1 MNPSEI
7 NFGIKELEAIEKYA
21 HDRIEQLKKAIEE
34 HSKANFEASRTE
46 ELSKLPWKD
55 FANGNGA
62 WIKASDAPEW
72 LLYILRGSNQ
82 YDLEGCTYKLSG
94 SEKQFVNRYH
104 KKVSPDKVSITLGV
118 ETQEKT
124 AKEAA
129 AKNSEMMNAII
140 NKLKALGLST
150 DEISTSYY
158 NIYPVYEYPPVIYEK
173 DIPRPQS
180 PVLVGYRVTNTI
192 TITTSASEDVGSII
206 DAAVDAGANQVQGVS
221 FFVSEEVQGQM
232 NKQLIEQAVLD
243 ARAKA
248 QSALSPLNMQIVGVK
263 NINLND
269 VYFPVYSYDKVALE
283 GGAAPTP
290 ILPSQQQVSAS
301 VSVTFIIGSK

>member
-1 MNPSEI
+1 MYAIIAAVSI
-7 NFGIKELEAIEKYA
+7 GILAVALTGGLYA
-21 HDRIEQLKKAIEE
+21 AKVPI
-34 HSKANFEASRTE
+34 
-46 ELSKLPWKD
+46 
-55 FANGNGA
+55 ANGNSIVTLNDKCMAGA
-62 WIKASDAPEW
+62 INCVDTIGKVSEEQ
-72 LLYILRGSNQ
+72 GFSNVVF
-82 YDLEGCTYKLSG
+82 DTEGNDSFFTLHATG
-94 SEKQFVNRYH
+94 TAI
-104 KKVSPDKVSITLGV
+104 KKVSPDKVSVTLGV

-129 AKNSEMMNAII
+129 ANNAEMMNAII

-158 NIYPVYEYPPVIYEK
+158 NIYPIYEYPPVIYEK

-180 PVLVGYRVTNTI
+180 PVLVGYRATNTI
-192 TITTSASEDVGSII
+192 IITTSASEDVGAII

-221 FFVSEEVQGQM
+221 YFVSEEVQGQM

-243 ARAKA
+243 AKAKA
-248 QSALSPLNMQIVGVK
+248 ESALSPLNMQIVGVK

-269 VYFPVYSYDKVALE
+269 VYFPVYSYDKVAFE

>member
-1 MNPSEI
+1 MSDTRKKTKMYAI
-7 NFGIKELEAIEKYA
+7 IAAVSIGILAVALVSGLYA
-21 HDRIEQLKKAIEE
+21 KVPA
-34 HSKANFEASRTE
+34 
-46 ELSKLPWKD
+46 
-55 FANGNGA
+55 ANGNSIVTPSGTCLVGTVDCVDTVGQ
-62 WIKASDAPEW
+62 ISEEQKFSGVVFDNQGNDSYFT
-72 LLYILRGSNQ
+72 LYATGTAI
-82 YDLEGCTYKLSG
+82 
-94 SEKQFVNRYH
+94 

-129 AKNSEMMNAII
+129 AKNAEMMNAII

-192 TITTSASEDVGSII
+192 IITTSASEDVGSII

-283 GGAAPTP
+283 GAGAPTP

>member
-1 MNPSEI
+1 MSDTRKKTKMYAI
-7 NFGIKELEAIEKYA
+7 IAAVSIGILAVALVSGLYA
-21 HDRIEQLKKAIEE
+21 KV
-34 HSKANFEASRTE
+34 
-46 ELSKLPWKD
+46 PV
-55 FANGNGA
+55 ANGNTIVTPNDNLPGDKVNA
-62 WIKASDAPEW
+62 EQGFSGVVFDNQGNDSYFT
-72 LLYILRGSNQ
+72 LYATGTAI
-82 YDLEGCTYKLSG
+82 
-94 SEKQFVNRYH
+94 
-104 KKVSPDKVSITLGV
+104 KKVSPNKVSITLGV
-118 ETQEKT
+118 ETQELT
-124 AKEAA
+124 AKDAA
-129 AKNSEMMNAII
+129 AKNAEMMNAII

-150 DEISTSYY
+150 DEISTSYF

-192 TITTSASEDVGSII
+192 TITTDAGEDVGAII
-206 DAAVDAGANQVQGVS
+206 DGAVDAGANQVQGVS

-243 ARAKA
+243 AKAKA

>member
-1 MNPSEI
+1 MYAIIAAVSI
-7 NFGIKELEAIEKYA
+7 GILAVALVSGLYA
-21 HDRIEQLKKAIEE
+21 KV
-34 HSKANFEASRTE
+34 
-46 ELSKLPWKD
+46 PV
-55 FANGNGA
+55 ANGNTIVTSNDNLPGDKVNA
-62 WIKASDAPEW
+62 EQGFSGVVFDNQGNDSYFT
-72 LLYILRGSNQ
+72 LYATGTAI
-82 YDLEGCTYKLSG
+82 
-94 SEKQFVNRYH
+94 

-118 ETQEKT
+118 ETQEMT

-129 AKNSEMMNAII
+129 AKNAEMMNAII

-192 TITTSASEDVGSII
+192 IITTSASEDVGATI

-269 VYFPVYSYDKVALE
+269 VYFPVYSYDKAALE

-290 ILPSQQQVSAS
+290 ILSSQQQVSAS

>member
-1 MNPSEI
+1 MSDTRKQTKMYAI
-7 NFGIKELEAIEKYA
+7 IAAVSIGILAVALVGGLYA
-21 HDRIEQLKKAIEE
+21 KVPA
-34 HSKANFEASRTE
+34 
-46 ELSKLPWKD
+46 
-55 FANGNGA
+55 ANGNTIVTPNDRCMEGA
-62 WIKASDAPEW
+62 VNCVDTVGQISEEQRFSGVAFDT
-72 LLYILRGSNQ
+72 
-82 YDLEGCTYKLSG
+82 EGNDSLFTLHATG
-94 SEKQFVNRYH
+94 TAI
-104 KKVSPDKVSITLGV
+104 KKVSPNKVSITLGV
-118 ETQEKT
+118 ETQELT
-124 AKEAA
+124 AKDAA
-129 AKNSEMMNAII
+129 AKNAEMMNAII

-150 DEISTSYY
+150 DEISTSYF

-192 TITTSASEDVGSII
+192 TITTDAGEDVGAII
-206 DAAVDAGANQVQGVS
+206 DGAVDAGANQVQGVS

-243 ARAKA
+243 AKAKA
-248 QSALSPLNMQIVGVK
+248 ESALSPLNMQIVGVK

>member
-1 MNPSEI
+1 MSDTRKKTKMYAI
-7 NFGIKELEAIEKYA
+7 IATVSIGILAVALVSGLYA
-21 HDRIEQLKKAIEE
+21 KV
-34 HSKANFEASRTE
+34 
-46 ELSKLPWKD
+46 PV
-55 FANGNGA
+55 ANGNTIVTPNDNLPRDKVNAEQGF
-62 WIKASDAPEW
+62 SGVVFD
-72 LLYILRGSNQ
+72 NQ
-82 YDLEGCTYKLSG
+82 GNDNYFTLHATGTAI
-94 SEKQFVNRYH
+94 

-192 TITTSASEDVGSII
+192 IITTSASEDVGAII
-206 DAAVDAGANQVQGVS
+206 DGAVDAGANQVQGVS

-243 ARAKA
+243 AKAKA

-301 VSVTFIIGSK
+301 VNVTFIIGSK

>member
-1 MNPSEI
+1 MSDTHKRNMMYAIIAAVSI
-7 NFGIKELEAIEKYA
+7 GILAVALTGGLYA
-21 HDRIEQLKKAIEE
+21 KVPA
-34 HSKANFEASRTE
+34 
-46 ELSKLPWKD
+46 
-55 FANGNGA
+55 ANGNTIVTSNDNCLTGSNIHCIDNVDKISGEQGMA
-62 WIKASDAPEW
+62 GTVVFDNEASD
-72 LLYILRGSNQ
+72 NF
-82 YDLEGCTYKLSG
+82 LSLHATG
-94 SEKQFVNRYH
+94 TAF
-104 KKVSPDKVSITLGV
+104 KKISPDKVSVTLGV

-129 AKNSEMMNAII
+129 AKNAGMMNTII
-140 NKLKALGLST
+140 SKLKALGLTT

-180 PVLVGYRVTNTI
+180 PVLVGYRATNTI
-192 TITTSASEDVGSII
+192 IITTSASEDVGAII

-221 FFVSEEVQGQM
+221 YFVSEEVQGQM

-243 ARAKA
+243 AKAKA
-248 QSALSPLNMQIVGVK
+248 ESALSPLNMQIVGVK

-269 VYFPVYSYDKVALE
+269 VYFPVYSYDKVAFE

>member
-1 MNPSEI
+1 MYAIIAAVSI
-7 NFGIKELEAIEKYA
+7 GILAVALVGGLYA
-21 HDRIEQLKKAIEE
+21 KVPA
-34 HSKANFEASRTE
+34 
-46 ELSKLPWKD
+46 
-55 FANGNGA
+55 ANGNS
-62 WIKASDAPEW
+62 IVTSNDQCLP
-72 LLYILRGSNQ
+72 GSQIHCIDTEVSEEQGFSGVVFENQ
-82 YDLEGCTYKLSG
+82 ENDSFFTLHATGTAI
-94 SEKQFVNRYH
+94 

-118 ETQEKT
+118 ETQETT

-129 AKNSEMMNAII
+129 AKNAEMMNAII
-140 NKLKALGLST
+140 SKLKALGLST

-192 TITTSASEDVGSII
+192 TITTSANEDVGAII
-206 DAAVDAGANQVQGVS
+206 DGAVDAGANQVQGVS

-283 GGAAPTP
+283 SAGAPTP

-301 VSVTFIIGSK
+301 VSVTFIIGSE

>member
-1 MNPSEI
+1 MSDTRKKTKMYAI
-7 NFGIKELEAIEKYA
+7 IAAVSIGILAVALVGGLYA
-21 HDRIEQLKKAIEE
+21 KVPA
-34 HSKANFEASRTE
+34 
-46 ELSKLPWKD
+46 
-55 FANGNGA
+55 ANGNTIVTPNDNLPGDKVNA
-62 WIKASDAPEW
+62 EQGFSGVVFDNQGNDSYFT
-72 LLYILRGSNQ
+72 LYATGTAI
-82 YDLEGCTYKLSG
+82 
-94 SEKQFVNRYH
+94 
-104 KKVSPDKVSITLGV
+104 KKVSPNKVSITLGV
-118 ETQEKT
+118 ETQELT
-124 AKEAA
+124 AKDAA
-129 AKNSEMMNAII
+129 AKNAEMMNAII

-150 DEISTSYY
+150 DEISTSYF

-192 TITTSASEDVGSII
+192 TITTDAGEDVGAII
-206 DAAVDAGANQVQGVS
+206 DGAVDAGANQVQGVS

-243 ARAKA
+243 AKAKA
-248 QSALSPLNMQIVGVK
+248 ESALSPLNMQIVGVK